1 MTIYV
6 DADACPVI
14 RVIEE
19 VSAKMH
25 VPVVFLCDEHHVLT
39 PGTGRVQVVASGPD
53 AVDLALINQCRG
65 GDLVITQDY
74 GVAALALG
82 KGAYGLH
89 PGGKQ
94 YTDENI
100 SGLLMDRHLA
110 GRARRSGK
118 RHLRGPAKRTPE
130 DDRRFRESLERIILA
145 QAERPGDREEGTR
158 E

>member
-1 MTIYV
+1 MRMTILV
-6 DADACPVI
+6 DADACPAV

-19 VSAKMH
+19 TAAELGAE
-25 VPVVFLCDEHHVLT
+25 VVLFCDEHHELNA
-39 PGTGRVQVVASGPD
+39 GRCSVQRVASGPD
-53 AVDLALINQCRG
+53 AVDLALINRCRR

-82 KGAYGLH
+82 KGAMALH
-89 PGGKQ
+89 PSGKQ

-110 GRARRSGK
+110 GKARRSGK
-118 RHLRGPAKRTPE
+118 RHLKGPAKRTDE

-145 QAERPGDREEGTR
+145 SSGNREEGR
-158 E
+158 VR